1 MKANI
6 LATTLAMPREEWKEI
21 RRQGLGGSDAGIVMG
36 HSPWSSRLNLWK
48 EKRGLL
54 EETPEETEA
63 MTFGRALENVIIDE
77 FQKRTGKRVFHVNAI
92 LASRENPFMIA
103 NLDGR
108 IVGESAGFEAKTS
121 FTADYWEDGNIP
133 PLYYDQV
140 QHYCHVCGYQAF
152 FVAVLIQGRRLIWTK
167 VERDQAY
174 INHLVVE
181 EAAFWQLVEMGI
193 PPDPTPE
200 EALRQLQLDYPEPK
214 SGLAIN
220 LDSSKAERL
229 LVVKRS
235 LESLEAEE
243 ERLRVELLQEMQDA
257 ELGLYKGQAG
267 TVKVTWKLADGR
279 VSFDSDRFK
288 KEHPELWPQYQKQG
302 EGKRAPR
309 FYINNA
315 A

>member
-6 LATTLAMPREEWKEI
+6 LATTLTLPREEWKQI
-21 RRQGLGGSDAGIVMG
+21 RRQGLGGSDAGVILG
-36 HSPWSSRLNLWK
+36 HSPWSTRLNLWK
-48 EKRGLL
+48 EKRGVL

-63 MTFGRALENVIIDE
+63 MTFGRALENVIIAE
-77 FQKRTGKRVFHVNAI
+77 FQNRTGKRVFHVNAV
-92 LASRENPFMIA
+92 LASRESPFMLA
-103 NLDGR
+103 NIDGR
-108 IVGESAGFEAKTS
+108 IVGEPAGFEAKTS
-121 FTADYWEDGNIP
+121 YTADFWEDGNIP

-174 INHLVVE
+174 INHLIAE
-181 EAAFWQLVEMGI
+181 ETAFWQLVEGGI
-193 PPDPTPE
+193 PPEPTPE
-200 EALRQLQLDYPEPK
+200 EALRQLQLDFPEPK

-220 LDSSKAERL
+220 LDSGKAERL

-235 LESLEAEE
+235 LEGLEAEE

-257 ELGLYKGQAG
+257 ELGLYKGTEG
-267 TVKVTWKLADGR
+267 SVKVTWKLADSR

-288 KEHPELWPQYQKQG
+288 KEHADLWAQFQRQG
-302 EGKRAPR
+302 EPKRAPR
-309 FYINNA
+309 FYINSA